1 MPYQGFW
8 GLCALTLI
16 LLGHSVYCMV
26 TTTKGKKLQ
35 PLGKKSKAVLGVL
48 LLLCGAALGAG
59 VVLMLCA
66 ADEAVVH
73 VMGLALLLAAFALNS
88 QVRRCLP
95 ELIKNEEEETNNE

>member
-16 LLGHSVYCMV
+16 LLGHSVYCVV

-35 PLGKKSKAVLGVL
+35 PLGKKSKAVVSVW

-59 VVLMLCA
+59 VILQLCA

-73 VMGLALLLAAFALNS
+73 VMGLALLLSAFVLNS
-88 QVRRCLP
+88 QVRRRLP
-95 ELIKNEEEETNNE
+95 ELIKNNEEETNHE